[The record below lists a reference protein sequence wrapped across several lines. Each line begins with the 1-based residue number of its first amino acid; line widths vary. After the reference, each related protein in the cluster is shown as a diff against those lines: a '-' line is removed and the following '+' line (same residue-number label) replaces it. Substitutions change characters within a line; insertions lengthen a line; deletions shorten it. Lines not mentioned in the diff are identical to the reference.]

1 MDKVREAQAAGLPSY
16 GVWVTIGDPLSGEA
30 LGRAG
35 YDCAVLDAQHG
46 GITFDNLITMIQA
59 LDLSGTRA
67 LVRPP
72 ANDPGQI
79 MRALDLGAL
88 GVVVPMVSTEAQ
100 ARMAAE
106 ATRYPPNG
114 VRSFG
119 LVRNYYGVAPIAFEP
134 LCFVMIET
142 AEALGNLDAIAAVPG
157 VDGLFVGPVDL
168 AISLGLGP
176 SLEMGPEVM
185 DAMDRVVAACGRHGK
200 IPGSASLG
208 LTNAR
213 ALIDRGVRF
222 IAQGNDLG
230 FIRRSAAAEVEQLR
244 AWRAELG
251 GAASAG

>member
-1 MDKVREAQAAGLPSY
+1 VDKVREAQAAGLPSF
-16 GVWVTIGDPLSGEA
+16 GVWVTIGDPLSGE
-30 LGRAG
+30 LVGRAG
-35 YDCAVLDAQHG
+35 YDCGILDAQHG
-46 GITFDNLITMIQA
+46 GINFDNMLSMIQA

-100 ARMAAE
+100 ARLAAE
-106 ATRYPPNG
+106 SCRYPPHG

-119 LVRNYYGVAPIAFEP
+119 LVRNHYGVPPIAVEP
-134 LCFVMIET
+134 LCLVMIET

-168 AISLGLGP
+168 ALSLGLGP
-176 SLEMGPEVM
+176 QVEMGDQVLAAI
-185 DAMDRVVAACGRHGK
+185 DQVVAACARHGK

-208 LTNAR
+208 MANAR

-222 IAQGNDLG
+222 LGQGADVG
-230 FIRRSAAAEVEQLR
+230 FIRRGAAAEAEQLR
-244 AWRAELG
+244 AWRSELG
-251 GAASAG
+251 NARG